1 MKKRIRFLITI
12 ALLCILAVL
21 LFYHFSN
28 NTTPSGNTEEET
40 TVHVSEV
47 DKLISKD
54 LDKNYPI
61 TVREVVDLFTRIQIC
76 YYNEDCSSDEIVK
89 LAYMATIL
97 FDDELNANN
106 PFDEYYDALVDDI
119 NQYMEE
125 GKIISRVIIDKASD
139 VIYST
144 VDDTK
149 YASINCI
156 YYLKTSDTTEKITE
170 TYILRKDGEGR
181 WKILGWKLYEEKEE

>member
-1 MKKRIRFLITI
+1 MKKFLCLVLSI
-12 ALLCILAVL
+12 ILVL
-21 LFYHFSN
+21 SLSACDSSDYKKAMELYE
-28 NTTPSGNTEEET
+28 SG
-40 TVHVSEV
+40 
-47 DKLISKD
+47 D
-54 LDKNYPI
+54 LDGAI
-61 TVREVVDLFTRIQIC
+61 TAFSVLGDYEDSADMVLKIKYEKAGQ
-76 YYNEDCSSDEIVK
+76 YYK
-89 LAYMATIL
+89 
-97 FDDELNANN
+97 
-106 PFDEYYDALVDDI
+106 DEYYDALVDDI